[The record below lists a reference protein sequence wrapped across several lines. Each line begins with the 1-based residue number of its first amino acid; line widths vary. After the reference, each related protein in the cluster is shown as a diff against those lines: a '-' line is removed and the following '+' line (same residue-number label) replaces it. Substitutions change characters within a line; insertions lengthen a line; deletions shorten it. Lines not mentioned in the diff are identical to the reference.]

1 MPDGYTCMGAET
13 RSPDMEAHVGPA
25 GWARLAP
32 AIRWRF
38 GAAQASRPR
47 TYHGALHLWRSPAG
61 LVFALLGR
69 VLGRPLPC
77 RAGPGVPAVVH
88 VRPDSGGMRWDRLL
102 HTGARPERVS
112 SVKENGPDGLQERTS
127 AGLIMELDVFERG
140 GTLVFRS
147 RRYLMQAGPWRIPVP
162 ALLTPGTCEVTHE
175 DAGPGRFRFT
185 LTATHPV
192 WGTTF
197 RQDGIF
203 VDPGFDP
210 AVATQALEHVRRR

>member
-1 MPDGYTCMGAET
+1 MPDGCQGQHIGVET
-13 RSPDMEAHVGPA
+13 PDMAAHVGPA

-38 GAAQASRPR
+38 GAAQAHRPR
-47 TYHGALHLWRSPAG
+47 TYHGALDLWRSPAG

-69 VLGRPLPC
+69 AVGRPLPC
-77 RAGPGVPAVVH
+77 RAGRGVPAAVQVH
-88 VRPDSGGMRWDRLL
+88 PDGGGMRWDRLL

-112 SVKENGPDGLQERTS
+112 SVKEHGPNGLQERTS
-127 AGLIMELDVFERG
+127 AGLVMELDVFERA

-147 RRYLMQAGPWRIPVP
+147 RRYLMQVGPWRIPVP
-162 ALLTPGTCEVTHE
+162 ALLTPGMCEVTHE

-185 LTATHPV
+185 LTAIHPV

-197 RQDGIF
+197 RQDGMF
-203 VDPGFDP
+203 ADPGFDTP
-210 AVATQALEHVRRR
+210 VANQALH